1 MPPAYLSAMLS
12 RYEPVRPL
20 RSSGTGLLNIPDAET
35 KTHGEAAFSFY
46 GPTLWNG
53 LPVNLRLTQS
63 TVLRHLKTHLFS
75 IAFN

>member
-1 MPPAYLSAMLS
+1 MLS
-12 RYEPVRPL
+12 RYEPGRPL
-20 RSSGTGLLNIPDAET
+20 RSSGTGLLTIPDAET

-63 TVLRHLKTHLFS
+63 IDSFKRHLKTHLFS